1 MDMTL
6 IAFALAFNH
15 WITAIRSDCDFPL
28 GMENGLIHDDQI
40 TASHWLY
47 FETSKNTHY
56 APYLGRLNYNKSSG
70 GWCSADSETYKDQYI
85 QIDLLKNKRISA
97 IATQGKSKSNEYVEK
112 YQIYYLRDDGGTDY
126 REYNESGVWKMF
138 DGNLDSVNI
147 VKNYFMQPIIARK
160 IRLYPRGDEFAIHCL
175 RLELYGCDWKHDASG
190 LKSYVSQNGGIH
202 EGSDLTD
209 FSYDG
214 WTENGTLF
222 GGLGKLTDDIYRNSE
237 LKDNKSAWVGYNSFR
252 PEITFQFIKKKLIS
266 KVMIYIK
273 NQNDDVKIFRHV
285 DIEFSNNGQMYN
297 FAKRYTPSSDLV
309 TKRDS
314 FAVVINIEAEARFI
328 KLLFTKSSKWLLIS
342 EIAFISGSYSI
353 HPSLKPSVKNEI
365 DFEKEN
371 EILGY
376 KGIPF
381 EKKST
386 KDTEDSIALSFP
398 TIITITVVGM
408 ICAVTQIRGV
418 GGATPRETVKNVLSA
433 IMECQHYFAR
443 LEEKDKFDTIV
454 GDKIGHNASSIEG
467 MKLFTF
473 TIAFNHWIT
482 AIRSDCD
489 EPLGMENGLILDDQ
503 ITASHWLY
511 FETSKNTH
519 YAPYLG
525 RLNYNKSSG
534 GWCSADSETYKD
546 QYIQIDLLKNK
557 RISAVAT
564 QGKSKSNEYVEK
576 YQIYYLRDDEE
587 TSYRKYNESGVWKMF
602 DGNLDSVNIVKNYF
616 TRPIIARTIR
626 LYPRGDE
633 FAIHCLRLELYGC
646 DWMHYA
652 SSLKSYTTKSS
663 EIREGNNLTD
673 ISYDGWT
680 KNGTLFGGLGM
691 LTDDIYR
698 DSELKNNY
706 LPWVGFNS
714 IRPEIVFQLTKKKF
728 ISKVIIYIKNQD
740 ENIKIFKHVDIESS
754 KNGERY
760 SLVKRYTPASD
771 LVAKRF
777 SFAIVINFEAEARF
791 IKFIFTKYSTWLLI
805 SEILFIPGSHTSFS
819 SSSPSV
825 VKNKPDL
832 KKENERISSIPFEKK
847 FINVE
852 EDSFSLS
859 FSTVITTIVVGV
871 ICAVI
876 LAVCAFK
883 LYTIK
888 KKNEAIALQNRKT
901 TFLL

>member
-1 MDMTL
+1 MVKYFIVSKLMDMKL
-6 IAFALAFNH
+6 VVFVLAFDH
-15 WITAIRSDCDFPL
+15 WITAIRSDCDLPL

-85 QIDLLKNKRISA
+85 QVDLLKNKRISA

-175 RLELYGCDWKHDASG
+175 RLELYGCDWKHDACN
-190 LKSYVSQNGGIH
+190 LIYHKIFLYILIYIYSYAYQNGGIRV
-202 EGSDLTD
+202 GGDLTD
-209 FSYDG
+209 FCFDG

-273 NQNDDVKIFRHV
+273 NQDDDAKIFSHV
-285 DIEFSNNGQMYN
+285 DIEFSNNGQKYN

-314 FAVVINIEAEARFI
+314 FAIVINIEAEARFI
-328 KLLFTKSSKWLLIS
+328 KLVFTKSSTWLLIS
-342 EIAFISGSYSI
+342 EIAFISGGYSI
-353 HPSLKPSVKNEI
+353 HPSLKPSVINEI

-376 KGIPF
+376 TGIPF
-381 EKKST
+381 EKKSS
-386 KDTEDSIALSFP
+386 KDTEGIFFFKGLKTAVYKH
-398 TIITITVVGM
+398 IICFLKSMYNTM
-408 ICAVTQIRGV
+408 Y
-418 GGATPRETVKNVLSA
+418 N
-433 IMECQHYFAR
+433 
-443 LEEKDKFDTIV
+443 
-454 GDKIGHNASSIEG
+454 SIEDLILFAFLNG

-482 AIRSDCD
+482 TIRSDCD
-489 EPLGMENGLILDDQ
+489 EPLGMENGLIHDNQ

-576 YQIYYLRDDEE
+576 YQIYYLRDDKE

-652 SSLKSYTTKSS
+652 SGLKSYTTKST
-663 EIREGNNLTD
+663 EIREGSDLTD

-706 LPWVGFNS
+706 SPWVGFNS

-728 ISKVIIYIKNQD
+728 INKVIIYIKNQD

-760 SLVKRYTPASD
+760 SLVKRYTPVSD

-791 IKFIFTKYSTWLLI
+791 IKLIFTKYSTWLLI
-805 SEILFIPGSHTSFS
+805 SEIVFIPGSHTSFS

-825 VKNKPDL
+825 VKNDF
-832 KKENERISSIPFEKK
+832 KKENELISSIPFEKK
-847 FINVE
+847 FINVV

-876 LAVCAFK
+876 LAVCVFK